1 MFIDFS
7 RKLYLAIRVIK
18 FGKTNL
24 HVYNAH
30 TNLGEKNENKKQ

>member
-1 MFIDFS
+1 MFTDFS

-24 HVYNAH
+24 HVYDKL
-30 TNLGEKNENKKQ
+30 TQI